1 MGGEGIGN
9 KIQEF
14 KAEKNK
20 NPIDFSFIQKT
31 TEKHLLSSSDVKK
44 NVCFYASDYY
54 IIEQK
59 TMRW

>member
-20 NPIDFSFIQKT
+20 NPIDFSFIQKNYW
-31 TEKHLLSSSDVKK
+31 KAL
-44 NVCFYASDYY
+44 
-54 IIEQK
+54 IEFLGC
-59 TMRW
+59 